1 MQLSVDGKQVDIG
14 DALRTHIE
22 DNLGPAVE
30 KYFSHATDAHV
41 TVLKENQDFQV
52 DIQVHVGKRIIVQ
65 SQGNSNDAYAAF
77 EESLEHITKRLRR
90 YKRRLRDHKG
100 RARDD
105 VLPAQAYVLQGEGDS
120 DEEAADN
127 PVIIAE
133 MPSEI
138 ETMSVSEAVMRMDL
152 ANLPAMMFR
161 DAKHGG
167 LNMVYKRQDG
177 HIGWVD
183 PKVQPGS

>member
-1 MQLSVDGKQVDIG
+1 MQLSVNGKQVDIG

-22 DNLGPAVE
+22 DNLTPAVE
-30 KYFSHATDAHV
+30 KYFNHATDAHV

-100 RARDD
+100 RSQDD
-105 VLPAQAYVLQGEGDS
+105 VLPAQAYILQGEDHTQE
-120 DEEAADN
+120 EEASDN

-161 DAKHGG
+161 DTKHGG

-183 PKVQPGS
+183 PKVQ